1 MNDEQIVQ
9 LFWDR
14 SQQGLVHVQETYGR
28 LIRSICGN
36 ILSDPRDAEEAAA
49 DTYLRLWRSIPPA
62 RPENLQAYIL
72 RLSRNAALD
81 LLRSKNRE
89 KHDRRREVLFS
100 ELDSCLPTRCTNLEK
115 LEERELSAQIS
126 RYLSTLDKLSR
137 SLFIRRYY
145 FTEDLDTLSKHF
157 HMTKPVISARLY
169 RIRKGLR
176 SHLEKEGYSL

>member
-1 MNDEQIVQ
+1 MNDEQILQ
-9 LFWDR
+9 LFWER
-14 SQQGLVHVQETYGR
+14 SQESLVHMREKYGR
-28 LIRSICGN
+28 LIQSVCGN

-62 RPENLQAYIL
+62 RPDNLKAYAI

-81 LLRSKNRE
+81 LLRSRNRE
-89 KHDRRREVLFS
+89 KHDSRREVLFS
-100 ELDSCLPTRCTNLEK
+100 ELDRCLPARCTNSEK
-115 LEERELSAQIS
+115 LEEQELAAQIN
-126 RYLSTLDKLSR
+126 RYLHTLDSISR

-157 HMTKPVISARLY
+157 HMAKPVISARLY